1 MGYGVCCPYLF
12 LILLNSN
19 MSLINLK
26 NKKIVYTDERLNFPL
41 WQNIILRIGFFV
53 FLMISGICGLVLLN
67 SDLKG
72 IGIIILIIIINYII
86 TISRPEETITLDTFN
101 KDIIKIDS
109 YISEQ
114 NKNLVLNTFLDCL
127 VKKTDF
133 YLEIFYKLIQD
144 PNISKSLQK
153 IDIDVVK
160 LREDILDQLK
170 IPINTLIRKEDI
182 SNYMSLAFI
191 EAIGLREN
199 YISKRALFLALFQDD
214 YSNIFKLKCKFQI
227 DKKDLYNALILSSIP
242 VPKPEELSIGV
253 GDFVRLR
260 MKYGYRFKVN
270 RSWTARPTDYLDEVG
285 IDLTDLASKMKLGF
299 LVGHEQEFDSLM
311 NVLARPG
318 RNNVLLVGEPGT
330 GKETMVANLAIKIIK
345 DEVPGNLFDKRLVA
359 LNIGNVTSGANNV
372 GELQNRFQ
380 KLAKEMLEAG
390 NIVLYIPNI
399 YTLKQTNVEGA
410 GINAA
415 DLLKPIF
422 QSGLVPVIGTA
433 TEQEYR
439 RLLDTDVEFAGMFE
453 IIRLQEISE
462 DEAIQILSYEALS
475 LEKQYRIVISYK
487 AIKRA
492 VFLSKRYLRDKLLPA
507 SATDLLRETVVYIKS
522 IGKKIVSEDDII
534 DMVEA
539 KTRIPMANVTKQ
551 EAEQLLNLEDKLHQR
566 MIDQEEAIK
575 SVAEALREY
584 RAGLSNKSGPIASF
598 LFVGPTGV
606 GKTELAK
613 SLAVIYFGSE
623 SKMIRFDM
631 TEYQDVESVQRFI
644 GSPDGE
650 KLGALTEAVRIHPFS
665 LILLDEF
672 EKASQNIM
680 NLFLQVFDDG
690 RLTDSTNRVIDFSNT
705 IIIATSNA
713 LSSFIKEELDKG
725 TEYKQLSEQIK
736 LKLTSVYTPEMLNR
750 FSKILVFKPLS
761 PDDILEITKLQ
772 IKNLAEQIF
781 NDKEIK
787 LSVSDSAI
795 AELAR
800 LGFDPVF
807 GARPLQG
814 VIREKIKSEIANKI
828 LKQELVSGDEIII
841 DFQNNEFTYTKI
853 KIF

>member
-1 MGYGVCCPYLF
+1 
-12 LILLNSN
+12 
-19 MSLINLK
+19 
-26 NKKIVYTDERLNFPL
+26 
-41 WQNIILRIGFFV
+41 
-53 FLMISGICGLVLLN
+53 
-67 SDLKG
+67 
-72 IGIIILIIIINYII
+72 
-86 TISRPEETITLDTFN
+86 
-101 KDIIKIDS
+101 
-109 YISEQ
+109 
-114 NKNLVLNTFLDCL
+114 
-127 VKKTDF
+127 
-133 YLEIFYKLIQD
+133 
-144 PNISKSLQK
+144 
-153 IDIDVVK
+153 
-160 LREDILDQLK
+160 
-170 IPINTLIRKEDI
+170 
-182 SNYMSLAFI
+182 
-191 EAIGLREN
+191 
-199 YISKRALFLALFQDD
+199 
-214 YSNIFKLKCKFQI
+214 
-227 DKKDLYNALILSSIP
+227 
-242 VPKPEELSIGV
+242 
-253 GDFVRLR
+253 
-260 MKYGYRFKVN
+260 
-270 RSWTARPTDYLDEVG
+270 
-285 IDLTDLASKMKLGF
+285 

>member
-1 MGYGVCCPYLF
+1 M
-12 LILLNSN
+12 
-19 MSLINLK
+19 
-26 NKKIVYTDERLNFPL
+26 
-41 WQNIILRIGFFV
+41 
-53 FLMISGICGLVLLN
+53 
-67 SDLKG
+67 
-72 IGIIILIIIINYII
+72 
-86 TISRPEETITLDTFN
+86 
-101 KDIIKIDS
+101 
-109 YISEQ
+109 
-114 NKNLVLNTFLDCL
+114 
-127 VKKTDF
+127 
-133 YLEIFYKLIQD
+133 
-144 PNISKSLQK
+144 
-153 IDIDVVK
+153 
-160 LREDILDQLK
+160 
-170 IPINTLIRKEDI
+170 
-182 SNYMSLAFI
+182 
-191 EAIGLREN
+191 
-199 YISKRALFLALFQDD
+199 
-214 YSNIFKLKCKFQI
+214 
-227 DKKDLYNALILSSIP
+227 
-242 VPKPEELSIGV
+242 
-253 GDFVRLR
+253 
-260 MKYGYRFKVN
+260 
-270 RSWTARPTDYLDEVG
+270 G

-566 MIDQEEAIK
+566 IIDQEEAIK

>member
-1 MGYGVCCPYLF
+1 
-12 LILLNSN
+12 
-19 MSLINLK
+19 
-26 NKKIVYTDERLNFPL
+26 
-41 WQNIILRIGFFV
+41 
-53 FLMISGICGLVLLN
+53 
-67 SDLKG
+67 
-72 IGIIILIIIINYII
+72 
-86 TISRPEETITLDTFN
+86 
-101 KDIIKIDS
+101 
-109 YISEQ
+109 
-114 NKNLVLNTFLDCL
+114 
-127 VKKTDF
+127 
-133 YLEIFYKLIQD
+133 
-144 PNISKSLQK
+144 
-153 IDIDVVK
+153 
-160 LREDILDQLK
+160 
-170 IPINTLIRKEDI
+170 
-182 SNYMSLAFI
+182 
-191 EAIGLREN
+191 
-199 YISKRALFLALFQDD
+199 
-214 YSNIFKLKCKFQI
+214 
-227 DKKDLYNALILSSIP
+227 
-242 VPKPEELSIGV
+242 
-253 GDFVRLR
+253 
-260 MKYGYRFKVN
+260 
-270 RSWTARPTDYLDEVG
+270 
-285 IDLTDLASKMKLGF
+285 MKLGF

>member
-1 MGYGVCCPYLF
+1 M
-12 LILLNSN
+12 
-19 MSLINLK
+19 
-26 NKKIVYTDERLNFPL
+26 
-41 WQNIILRIGFFV
+41 
-53 FLMISGICGLVLLN
+53 
-67 SDLKG
+67 
-72 IGIIILIIIINYII
+72 
-86 TISRPEETITLDTFN
+86 
-101 KDIIKIDS
+101 
-109 YISEQ
+109 
-114 NKNLVLNTFLDCL
+114 
-127 VKKTDF
+127 
-133 YLEIFYKLIQD
+133 
-144 PNISKSLQK
+144 
-153 IDIDVVK
+153 
-160 LREDILDQLK
+160 
-170 IPINTLIRKEDI
+170 
-182 SNYMSLAFI
+182 
-191 EAIGLREN
+191 
-199 YISKRALFLALFQDD
+199 
-214 YSNIFKLKCKFQI
+214 
-227 DKKDLYNALILSSIP
+227 
-242 VPKPEELSIGV
+242 
-253 GDFVRLR
+253 
-260 MKYGYRFKVN
+260 
-270 RSWTARPTDYLDEVG
+270 G

-345 DEVPGNLFDKRLVA
+345 DEVPGNLFDKRLIA
-359 LNIGNVTSGANNV
+359 LNIGNVTSGTNNV

>member
-1 MGYGVCCPYLF
+1 
-12 LILLNSN
+12 
-19 MSLINLK
+19 
-26 NKKIVYTDERLNFPL
+26 
-41 WQNIILRIGFFV
+41 
-53 FLMISGICGLVLLN
+53 
-67 SDLKG
+67 
-72 IGIIILIIIINYII
+72 
-86 TISRPEETITLDTFN
+86 
-101 KDIIKIDS
+101 
-109 YISEQ
+109 
-114 NKNLVLNTFLDCL
+114 
-127 VKKTDF
+127 
-133 YLEIFYKLIQD
+133 
-144 PNISKSLQK
+144 
-153 IDIDVVK
+153 
-160 LREDILDQLK
+160 
-170 IPINTLIRKEDI
+170 
-182 SNYMSLAFI
+182 
-191 EAIGLREN
+191 
-199 YISKRALFLALFQDD
+199 
-214 YSNIFKLKCKFQI
+214 
-227 DKKDLYNALILSSIP
+227 
-242 VPKPEELSIGV
+242 
-253 GDFVRLR
+253 
-260 MKYGYRFKVN
+260 
-270 RSWTARPTDYLDEVG
+270 
-285 IDLTDLASKMKLGF
+285 
-299 LVGHEQEFDSLM
+299 
-311 NVLARPG
+311 
-318 RNNVLLVGEPGT
+318 
-330 GKETMVANLAIKIIK
+330 
-345 DEVPGNLFDKRLVA
+345 
-359 LNIGNVTSGANNV
+359 
-372 GELQNRFQ
+372 
-380 KLAKEMLEAG
+380 
-390 NIVLYIPNI
+390 
-399 YTLKQTNVEGA
+399 
-410 GINAA
+410 
-415 DLLKPIF
+415 
-422 QSGLVPVIGTA
+422 
-433 TEQEYR
+433 
-439 RLLDTDVEFAGMFE
+439 
-453 IIRLQEISE
+453 
-462 DEAIQILSYEALS
+462 
-475 LEKQYRIVISYK
+475 
-487 AIKRA
+487 
-492 VFLSKRYLRDKLLPA
+492 
-507 SATDLLRETVVYIKS
+507 
-522 IGKKIVSEDDII
+522 
-534 DMVEA
+534 
-539 KTRIPMANVTKQ
+539 
-551 EAEQLLNLEDKLHQR
+551 

>member
-1 MGYGVCCPYLF
+1 M
-12 LILLNSN
+12 
-19 MSLINLK
+19 
-26 NKKIVYTDERLNFPL
+26 
-41 WQNIILRIGFFV
+41 
-53 FLMISGICGLVLLN
+53 
-67 SDLKG
+67 
-72 IGIIILIIIINYII
+72 
-86 TISRPEETITLDTFN
+86 
-101 KDIIKIDS
+101 
-109 YISEQ
+109 
-114 NKNLVLNTFLDCL
+114 
-127 VKKTDF
+127 
-133 YLEIFYKLIQD
+133 
-144 PNISKSLQK
+144 
-153 IDIDVVK
+153 
-160 LREDILDQLK
+160 
-170 IPINTLIRKEDI
+170 
-182 SNYMSLAFI
+182 
-191 EAIGLREN
+191 
-199 YISKRALFLALFQDD
+199 
-214 YSNIFKLKCKFQI
+214 
-227 DKKDLYNALILSSIP
+227 
-242 VPKPEELSIGV
+242 
-253 GDFVRLR
+253 
-260 MKYGYRFKVN
+260 
-270 RSWTARPTDYLDEVG
+270 G

>member
-1 MGYGVCCPYLF
+1 
-12 LILLNSN
+12 
-19 MSLINLK
+19 
-26 NKKIVYTDERLNFPL
+26 
-41 WQNIILRIGFFV
+41 
-53 FLMISGICGLVLLN
+53 
-67 SDLKG
+67 
-72 IGIIILIIIINYII
+72 
-86 TISRPEETITLDTFN
+86 
-101 KDIIKIDS
+101 
-109 YISEQ
+109 
-114 NKNLVLNTFLDCL
+114 
-127 VKKTDF
+127 
-133 YLEIFYKLIQD
+133 
-144 PNISKSLQK
+144 
-153 IDIDVVK
+153 
-160 LREDILDQLK
+160 
-170 IPINTLIRKEDI
+170 
-182 SNYMSLAFI
+182 
-191 EAIGLREN
+191 
-199 YISKRALFLALFQDD
+199 
-214 YSNIFKLKCKFQI
+214 
-227 DKKDLYNALILSSIP
+227 
-242 VPKPEELSIGV
+242 
-253 GDFVRLR
+253 
-260 MKYGYRFKVN
+260 
-270 RSWTARPTDYLDEVG
+270 
-285 IDLTDLASKMKLGF
+285 
-299 LVGHEQEFDSLM
+299 
-311 NVLARPG
+311 
-318 RNNVLLVGEPGT
+318 
-330 GKETMVANLAIKIIK
+330 
-345 DEVPGNLFDKRLVA
+345 
-359 LNIGNVTSGANNV
+359 
-372 GELQNRFQ
+372 
-380 KLAKEMLEAG
+380 
-390 NIVLYIPNI
+390 
-399 YTLKQTNVEGA
+399 
-410 GINAA
+410 
-415 DLLKPIF
+415 
-422 QSGLVPVIGTA
+422 
-433 TEQEYR
+433 
-439 RLLDTDVEFAGMFE
+439 
-453 IIRLQEISE
+453 
-462 DEAIQILSYEALS
+462 
-475 LEKQYRIVISYK
+475 
-487 AIKRA
+487 
-492 VFLSKRYLRDKLLPA
+492 
-507 SATDLLRETVVYIKS
+507 
-522 IGKKIVSEDDII
+522 
-534 DMVEA
+534 
-539 KTRIPMANVTKQ
+539 
-551 EAEQLLNLEDKLHQR
+551 
-566 MIDQEEAIK
+566 
-575 SVAEALREY
+575 
-584 RAGLSNKSGPIASF
+584 

>member
-1 MGYGVCCPYLF
+1 
-12 LILLNSN
+12 
-19 MSLINLK
+19 
-26 NKKIVYTDERLNFPL
+26 
-41 WQNIILRIGFFV
+41 
-53 FLMISGICGLVLLN
+53 
-67 SDLKG
+67 
-72 IGIIILIIIINYII
+72 
-86 TISRPEETITLDTFN
+86 
-101 KDIIKIDS
+101 
-109 YISEQ
+109 
-114 NKNLVLNTFLDCL
+114 
-127 VKKTDF
+127 
-133 YLEIFYKLIQD
+133 
-144 PNISKSLQK
+144 
-153 IDIDVVK
+153 
-160 LREDILDQLK
+160 
-170 IPINTLIRKEDI
+170 
-182 SNYMSLAFI
+182 
-191 EAIGLREN
+191 
-199 YISKRALFLALFQDD
+199 
-214 YSNIFKLKCKFQI
+214 
-227 DKKDLYNALILSSIP
+227 
-242 VPKPEELSIGV
+242 
-253 GDFVRLR
+253 
-260 MKYGYRFKVN
+260 
-270 RSWTARPTDYLDEVG
+270 
-285 IDLTDLASKMKLGF
+285 MKLGF

-311 NVLARPG
+311 NVLVRPG